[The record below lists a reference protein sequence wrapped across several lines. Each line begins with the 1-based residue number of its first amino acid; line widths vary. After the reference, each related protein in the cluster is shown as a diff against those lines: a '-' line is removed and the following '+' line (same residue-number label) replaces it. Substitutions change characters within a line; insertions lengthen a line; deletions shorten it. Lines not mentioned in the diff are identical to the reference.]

1 MIDTHERADRG
12 TVAAQPS
19 WATIPTVIKAAYW
32 MVVLG
37 TAAALA
43 SNVLELRDVSR
54 EGASIAYTSD
64 LVLTIIFIAMFAVF
78 AEMMRRGRQWGRV
91 LLTVFAALG
100 LLFNTLGLLGLGG
113 RPIETTSQVV
123 LALIGNVASVAG
135 IAFMFSPTANR
146 FFDGVRHEARTV
158 SNTTRKWMLTVHI
171 AVAVG
176 WLGLVDAMLVLAIT
190 GAVSDDRS
198 MQESVYTAMY
208 LLDAVFLGLTSL
220 LAWITGVIGAAGTK
234 WHLMRRYWVAT
245 KFLTTTGLMFFG
257 FAVIHPRIAEAHRLI
272 RAGADPDAV
281 HQVGIPLAIA
291 IGTAAVTLIAM
302 TAISTNKPW
311 GFTRYGRR
319 MAQTSGPARPT
330 VTRTQAHTPGSPNG
344 NGYGTPNGEH
354 RPDSVR
360 ERHRRIPSVSSH
372 EPRRAMSAEV
382 VTAGAEPPS
391 NGRVDV
397 S

>member
-1 MIDTHERADRG
+1 MIDTLERADRG
-12 TVAAQPS
+12 SVAAQLS
-19 WATIPTVIKAAYW
+19 WASIPTVIKSAWW

-54 EGASIAYTSD
+54 EGASVAYTSD

-113 RPIETTSQVV
+113 RPIETTEQVV
-123 LALIGNVASVAG
+123 LAIIGNVASIAG
-135 IAFMFSPTANR
+135 IAFMFSSAANR
-146 FFDGVRHEARTV
+146 FFNGVRHEARTV
-158 SNTTRKWMLTVHI
+158 SNTTRKRMLTVHI
-171 AVAVG
+171 ATAVG

-198 MQESVYTAMY
+198 MQEAVYTSMY

-234 WHLMRRYWVAT
+234 WHLMRRHWVAV
-245 KFLTTTGLMFFG
+245 KFMTTTGLMFFG
-257 FAVIHPRIAEAHRLI
+257 FAVIHPRIAEAHRLMLS
-272 RAGADPDAV
+272 GADPDAV
-281 HQVGIPLAIA
+281 QQVGVPLAIA
-291 IGTAAVTLIAM
+291 IGTAAVTLITM

-319 MAQTSGPARPT
+319 KAQASTPAKPAAG
-330 VTRTQAHTPGSPNG
+330 RTQPPTTNG
-344 NGYGTPNGEH
+344 NGHGTPNGEH
-354 RPDSVR
+354 RPDSGR
-360 ERHRRIPSVSSH
+360 ERHRRIPSMSSH
-372 EPRRAMSAEV
+372 EPRRVLSAEV